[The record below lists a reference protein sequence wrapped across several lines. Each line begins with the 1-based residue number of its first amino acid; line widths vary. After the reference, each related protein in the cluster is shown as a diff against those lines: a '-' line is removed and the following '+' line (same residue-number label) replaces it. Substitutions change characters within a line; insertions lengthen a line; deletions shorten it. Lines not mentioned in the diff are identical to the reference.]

1 MPATRVLLEE
11 GRRRLSGLPDTDA
24 ALEARVLLR
33 RILGFTEMEILAFPE
48 RSVSAPEARRYRAAV
63 ARRAGRAPFA
73 YILGEREFWSIPMTV
88 GPGVLIPRPE
98 TELLVETVLEL
109 CPAGDETIADIG
121 TGSGAVAVALAKEMP
136 GARLVATD
144 ISRKALGFARRN
156 ALRHGA
162 ANIEFRGG
170 DLLTPLHRAGLR
182 GGLDILVSNPPYI
195 PAGEWRGLEPE
206 VRDFEPRLALVGGRT
221 GLEVIAR
228 LAVAAPEFLKPGG
241 RLVLEIGRGQARAV
255 RALFR
260 APWAEVE
267 VRKDLRGI
275 RRVVIA
281 RLSGAAPLNPS
292 AS

>member
-1 MPATRVLLEE
+1 MPATRDLLEE
-11 GRRRLSGLPDTDA
+11 GRRRLSGLPGADA

-48 RSVSAPEARRYRAAV
+48 RPVAAPAARRYRAAV
-63 ARRAGRAPFA
+63 ARRAARVPFA
-73 YILGEREFWSIPMTV
+73 YILGEREFWSIPLTV

-109 CPAGDETIADIG
+109 CPNGDETIADIG

-136 GARLVATD
+136 AARLVATD
-144 ISRKALGFARRN
+144 ISRRALDVARRN

-170 DLLTPLHRAGLR
+170 DLLAPLDRAGLR
-182 GGLDILVSNPPYI
+182 AGLDVLVSNPPYI
-195 PAGEWRGLEPE
+195 PAGEWRRLEPE
-206 VRDFEPRLALVGGRT
+206 VRDFEPRLALVGGRS
-221 GLEVIAR
+221 GLDVITR
-228 LAVAAPEFLKPGG
+228 LAAAAPGFLKPGG

-255 RALFR
+255 RSLLR
-260 APWAEVE
+260 SPWADVE
-267 VRKDLRGI
+267 I
-275 RRVVIA
+275 RRDLAGIPRVAVA
-281 RLSGAAPLNPS
+281 RLSGPAPLNPS